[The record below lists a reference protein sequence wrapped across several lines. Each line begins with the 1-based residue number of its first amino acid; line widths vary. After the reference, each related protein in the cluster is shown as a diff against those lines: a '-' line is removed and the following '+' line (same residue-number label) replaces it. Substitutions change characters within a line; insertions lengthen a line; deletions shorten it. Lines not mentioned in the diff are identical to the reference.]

1 MTAPCRVRRRC
12 SGRRRSCCWHSAR
25 GSRGPAFGSGADG
38 LADPAA
44 DRGRSDGPAA
54 VVAVSAAAL
63 DDARAA
69 LALGGVGY
77 AWQGRPTLAAS
88 APAPRPDALLDNDA
102 ISELRGQLIGRY
114 GGEAAMFTAADAL
127 SRSGNKRTAVQIM
140 LGAVGGDR
148 NSVPYWTELAMSCSR
163 MTAIRC
169 RPPPASPF
177 AAHGHWDP
185 RDPTP
190 FFFEGLAWMR
200 AGDFRKARCSG
211 TVPWR
216 CRPPMHP
223 IARHRAAG
231 NAARS
236 GDPDDGE

>member
-1 MTAPCRVRRRC
+1 MDRVVQLSEAALMGWLILLLITA
-12 SGRRRSCCWHSAR
+12 GA
-25 GSRGPAFGSGADG
+25 SGA
-38 LADPAA
+38 
-44 DRGRSDGPAA
+44 
-54 VVAVSAAAL
+54 AL
-63 DDARAA
+63 WLRFPRPLWTMLGAA

-148 NSVPYWTELAMSCSR
+148 SSVPYWTELGNVLFAHDGYQMS
-163 MTAIRC
+163 
-169 RPPPASPF
+169 PAARF
-177 AAHGHWDP
+177 AFRRARTLGP
-185 RDPTP
+185 GDPTP

-200 AGDFRKARCSG
+200 AGDFRKAR
-211 TVPWR
+211 VFWN
-216 CRPPMHP
+216 
-223 IARHRAAG
+223 RALELSPA
-231 NAARS
+231 NAAYRPAIEQRVMLL
-236 GDPDDGE
+236 DQAIRMMGE

>member
-1 MTAPCRVRRRC
+1 MGWLILLLIA
-12 SGRRRSCCWHSAR
+12 A
-25 GSRGPAFGSGADG
+25 GAMG
-38 LADPAA
+38 LALWLRFP
-44 DRGRSDGPAA
+44 RPLWTMLG
-54 VVAVSAAAL
+54 
-63 DDARAA
+63 AA

-148 NSVPYWTELAMSCSR
+148 TSVPYWTELGNVLFAHDGYQMS
-163 MTAIRC
+163 
-169 RPPPASPF
+169 PAAQF
-177 AAHGHWDP
+177 AFRRARRLGP
-185 RDPTP
+185 NDPTP

-200 AGDFRKARCSG
+200 AGDFKKAQ
-211 TVPWR
+211 TLWR
-216 CRPPMHP
+216 LALQKTPADANYRPAIEQRVRLLDQALRMM
-223 IARHRAAG
+223 G
-231 NAARS
+231 Q
-236 GDPDDGE
+236 